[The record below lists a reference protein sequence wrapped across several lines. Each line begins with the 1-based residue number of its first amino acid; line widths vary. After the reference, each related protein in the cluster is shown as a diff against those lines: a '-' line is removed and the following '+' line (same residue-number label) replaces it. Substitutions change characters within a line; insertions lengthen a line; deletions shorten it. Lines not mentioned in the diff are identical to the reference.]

1 MGLSTQAVPAYGI
14 MLSVCEDANGTNP
27 VPIAELKDINDSYNA
42 QVEDVTTHDPLGNRW
57 RKRIVTLLDLGVELQ
72 LNYVGTDPTH
82 NKSTGLKW
90 IYRQG
95 AERTYILTPNDGEEP
110 LTFNAVISNIKGT
123 APVGGVRGASVTF
136 MSSGAPDFGD

>member
-1 MGLSTQAVPAYGI
+1 MGLSTQAVPAFGI

-42 QVEDVTTHDPLGNRW
+42 QVEDVTTHDPSGNPW
-57 RKRIVTLLDLGVELQ
+57 RKRIITLLDLGVELQ
-72 LNYVGTDPTH
+72 INYVGTDPTH

-90 IYRQG
+90 IYRQR
-95 AERTYILTPNDGEEP
+95 AERTYVLTPNDGEEP
-110 LTFNAVISNIKGT
+110 LIFNAVISNLKGT
-123 APVGGVRGASVTF
+123 APVAGVRGASVTL